1 MDTNMSYFYDAKFE
15 RNILTVGQTGCRKT
29 IFVQSLAKKQNVR
42 EHKRSIFGS
51 LRCHFPRTERII

>member
-29 IFVQSLAKKQNVR
+29 IFVQSLAKNKM
-42 EHKRSIFGS
+42 FGNIKEVY
-51 LRCHFPRTERII
+51 LAV

>member
-29 IFVQSLAKKQNVR
+29 IFVQSLAKNKM
-42 EHKRSIFGS
+42 FGNIKKVY
-51 LRCHFPRTERII
+51 LAV